1 MALNDLTGGETMAA
15 SAWMISR
22 QPEAKLDAQD
32 GSNLQAVDIRRQQ
45 IFNPKVMGSTA
56 ATAAWK
62 VLHAGITLEAGV
74 RIKSH
79 GGATLSAFLAV
90 SGATGAEDATDTMGI
105 ELRPGEEVFLEVNNL
120 NLVSRYGGNAA
131 AGITLSYIGN

>member
-1 MALNDLTGGETMAA
+1 MALEGTGTTMAVPDWLTRKNPQERLDNA
-15 SAWMISR
+15 DNVYV
-22 QPEAKLDAQD
+22 QPVNV
-32 GSNLQAVDIRRQQ
+32 SRQQ
-45 IFNPKVMGSTA
+45 IFNPVVMGSTA
-56 ATAAWK
+56 ATAAWLQ
-62 VLHAGITLEAGV
+62 LHAGITLEAGV

-90 SGATGAEDATDTMGI
+90 GGATGAENATDTMGI

-120 NLVSRYGGNAA
+120 NLVSRYGGNAG

>member
-1 MALNDLTGGETMAA
+1 MALEGSGTTMA
-15 SAWMISR
+15 SPNWMNYKA
-22 QPEAKLDAQD
+22 PEARLDAQD
-32 GSNLQAVDIRRQQ
+32 GAKLEAVDIRRQQ

-74 RIKSH
+74 RVKSH

-90 SGATGAEDATDTMGI
+90 GGATGAENATDTMGI

-120 NLVSRYGGNAA
+120 NLVSRYGGNAG